1 MPLRIGWWIDAAAG
15 KASRLLYALRG
26 AEHDTAGDLGPYLD
40 RPHEIL
46 FPSPRRVPNA
56 RRKRSF
62 SLGLRAVEEVS
73 FASEHENLSE
83 AYAERHAREY
93 AANHTV
99 YLRWIH
105 PARRTR
111 KSILIYV
118 HGWLEPGPWI
128 EETTLFP
135 RLDKEIG
142 VDLAHVQLP
151 FHGKRKPRGS
161 LFHGEFFWSA
171 DLVRTME
178 SVRQS
183 VMDVRSAILFF
194 REQGYEQIGVSGI
207 SLGGSITMIT
217 ACGAPLPDY
226 VVPIVAHLDL
236 ADAVENAPILWRMK
250 SDLEKFGIE
259 EKERRALFERTGIPK
274 MKPTLP
280 ADKQLWIAA
289 RDDMYIAAAS
299 VERQWEAW
307 GKPRIVWIGG
317 GHMTFPVALDTIVS
331 SMADFRRG
339 LPGSPRSSRS
349 APPPR

>member
-1 MPLRIGWWIDAAAG
+1 MPLRIGWWVDAAVG

-26 AEHDTAGDLGPYLD
+26 AEHDTVADLPQYLD
-40 RPHEIL
+40 LPHDVL
-46 FPSPRRVPNA
+46 FPSPRRVPDV
-56 RRKRSF
+56 RRRRSL

-73 FASEHENLSE
+73 FASEHEPLC
-83 AYAERHAREY
+83 AKFRERHQREY

-99 YLRWIH
+99 YLRWVH
-105 PARRTR
+105 PSKRMR

-135 RLDKEIG
+135 RLDREIG

-151 FHGKRKPRGS
+151 YHGKRKPRGS

-178 SVRQS
+178 AVRQS
-183 VMDVRSAILFF
+183 VIDVRSAILFF
-194 REQGYEQIGVSGI
+194 RQQGYEQIGVSGI

-226 VVPIVAHLDL
+226 IVPIVAHLDL

-250 SDLEKFGIE
+250 KDLEAFGVDE
-259 EKERRALFERTGIPK
+259 SQRRSLFARTGISQ
-274 MKPTLP
+274 MKPKLP
-280 ADKQLWIAA
+280 ADRQLWIAA
-289 RDDMYIAAAS
+289 RDDMYLSAKC
-299 VERQWEAW
+299 VEEQWRAW
-307 GKPRIVWIGG
+307 GEPPIVWIGG
-317 GHMTFPVALDTIVS
+317 GHMTFPHAMDTIVT
-331 SMADFRRG
+331 SMAKFRRA
-339 LPGSPRSSRS
+339 LPGSPRTSRS